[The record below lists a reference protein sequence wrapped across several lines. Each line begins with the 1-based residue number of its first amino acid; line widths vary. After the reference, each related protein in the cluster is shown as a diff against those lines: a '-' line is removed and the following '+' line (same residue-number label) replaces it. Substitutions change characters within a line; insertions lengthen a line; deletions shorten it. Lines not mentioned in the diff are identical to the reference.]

1 VAKVLNRTATYE
13 DLMAVP
19 DNMVAEIVDGE
30 LFASPR
36 PGRPHAYAESALFS
50 ELYQRFHR
58 GDGGPGGWWIIFEPE
73 LHLGA
78 HILVPD
84 IGGWRRERVPEYPDA
99 GRCEIAPDWICEIV
113 SPRTAALDRVRKLPL
128 YARYGVLFAWI
139 VDPDARSLEV
149 YRAHDGR
156 FSLEA
161 AYEGDARVRA
171 EPFEA
176 VELNLGAFW
185 LP

>member
-1 VAKVLNRTATYE
+1 
-13 DLMAVP
+13 MAVP

-36 PGRPHAYAESALFS
+36 PGRPHAHAESALAS
-50 ELYQRFHR
+50 ELIQRFHR

-73 LHLGA
+73 LHLGS
-78 HILVPD
+78 HVLVPD

-99 GRCEIAPDWICEIV
+99 GRCEIAPDWICEVV
-113 SPRTAALDRVRKLPL
+113 SPRTAALDRERKLPL

-139 VDPDARSLEV
+139 VDPEARTLEV
-149 YRAHDGR
+149 YRASDAGLTLH
-156 FSLEA
+156 A
-161 AYEGDARVRA
+161 AYEGDTRVRA
-171 EPFEA
+171 EPFDA
-176 VELNLGAFW
+176 VELDLSNVW